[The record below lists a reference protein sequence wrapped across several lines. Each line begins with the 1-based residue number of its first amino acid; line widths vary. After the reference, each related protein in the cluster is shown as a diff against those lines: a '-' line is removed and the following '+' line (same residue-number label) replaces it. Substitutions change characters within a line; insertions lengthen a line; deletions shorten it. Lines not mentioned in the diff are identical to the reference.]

1 MAKKVDCKNCHM
13 CEECRKDQIDAF
25 SMEEIIGYTAIVI
38 GFIGGVAQIGKTGG
52 SKDLS
57 SFSWIYLVCGVV
69 TELLFMIQGIM
80 LKNISISFTRAVTLL
95 YFGFFLVMWLIYEFK
110 RKRK

>member
-1 MAKKVDCKNCHM
+1 MTKHVACEKCHTCDECK
-13 CEECRKDQIDAF
+13 KDQINAF
-25 SMEEIIGYTAIVI
+25 STEEIIGYIAIVI
-38 GFIGGVAQIGKTGG
+38 GFVGGVAQIGKTGG

-57 SFSWIYLVCGVV
+57 SFSWIYLVCGVC
-69 TELLFMIQGIM
+69 TELLFMIQGIL

-95 YFGFFLVMWLIYEFK
+95 YFGFFLVMRLIYEFK